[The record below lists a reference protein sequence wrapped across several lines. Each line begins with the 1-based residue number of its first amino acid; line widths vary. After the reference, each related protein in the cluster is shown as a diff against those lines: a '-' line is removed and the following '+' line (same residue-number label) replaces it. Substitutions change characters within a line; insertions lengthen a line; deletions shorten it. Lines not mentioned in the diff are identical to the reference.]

1 MVWSEYQV
9 FIVKCECHDL
19 FPLFRY
25 SERLGIGYQIFLNCS
40 AGALMSTF
48 CLLLCYTVSTATYY
62 RIRPS
67 LFVSHRCQEIN
78 IRKYSTNSI
87 PGDSAEPAVLRSLPR
102 RLHAA
107 DDRGVHGALLPLPHR
122 HRVLRLPRPHRGLRH
137 GIRGRGRPLY

>member
-1 MVWSEYQV
+1 MLWMRRH
-9 FIVKCECHDL
+9 IPDL
-19 FPLFRY
+19 TYGLRQARRGHIRHPVPVPAAELWRGVSIKFLSSNVNVMINLFRY

-67 LFVSHRCQEIN
+67 LFVSHYCQEIK
-78 IRKYSTNSI
+78 IRKYLTNSF

-102 RLHAA
+102 RLDAV
-107 DDRGVHGALLPLPHR
+107 DD
-122 HRVLRLPRPHRGLRH
+122 
-137 GIRGRGRPLY
+137 